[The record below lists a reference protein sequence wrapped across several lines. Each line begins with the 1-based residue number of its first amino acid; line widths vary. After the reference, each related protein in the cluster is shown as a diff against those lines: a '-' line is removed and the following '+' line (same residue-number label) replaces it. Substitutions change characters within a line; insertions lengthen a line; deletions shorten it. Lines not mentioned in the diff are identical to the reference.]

1 MCKHWWVVA
10 AALALAACS
19 GSTDSPGG
27 GGSCAWNGACG
38 GDNVGTWS
46 LQSEC
51 IVGTPSPPASCPKET
66 IHLSPQVSGTLD
78 YGADGTYTSNVTA
91 VVTESFNMPA
101 SCHTGTDCASIET
114 DLKSTTGI
122 TSASCTGSAST
133 ACSCTFTESLSVPS
147 SGTWTASGGT
157 ITVDFGSGNTV
168 GQNYCVQGNTL
179 TMRGTPSG
187 GIQTQLVAVR
197 Q

>member
-1 MCKHWWVVA
+1 MNRSWWVVA
-10 AALALAACS
+10 AALALAACG

-51 IVGTPSPPASCPKET
+51 IVGTPSPPASCPEET

-78 YGADGTYTSNVTA
+78 YAADGTYTSNVAAT
-91 VVTESFNMPA
+91 VTESFNMPA
-101 SCHTGTDCASIET
+101 SCLNGTDCASIENN
-114 DLKSTTGI
+114 LKNSTGI

-133 ACSCTFTESLSVPS
+133 SCSCTFAESLSAPS
-147 SGTWTASGGT
+147 SGKWTASGGT
-157 ITVDFGSGNTV
+157 ITVDFGSGNTAT
-168 GQNYCVQGNTL
+168 QDYCVQGNTL
-179 TMRGTPSG
+179 TLRALPSG
-187 GIQTQLVAVR
+187 GVQTQLVAVR
-197 Q
+197 R